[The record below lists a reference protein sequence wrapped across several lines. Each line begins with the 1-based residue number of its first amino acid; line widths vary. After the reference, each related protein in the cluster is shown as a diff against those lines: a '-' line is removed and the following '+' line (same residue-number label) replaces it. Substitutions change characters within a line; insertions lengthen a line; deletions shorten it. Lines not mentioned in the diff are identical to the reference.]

1 MENERQIMQVI
12 KMQMHLHCTFI
23 LCGQQQ
29 AGNWSGREY
38 CQMSGVCMAVFAK
51 KEILLGTVRLILV
64 IKCEGEEET
73 EGGWRRMRRWS
84 TLVVQIMKDCGVNW
98 C

>member
-1 MENERQIMQVI
+1 MENDRQIMQVI

-23 LCGQQQ
+23 LCGGQQQ

-64 IKCEGEEET
+64 IKCDP
-73 EGGWRRMRRWS
+73 
-84 TLVVQIMKDCGVNW
+84 Q
-98 C
+98 

>member
-1 MENERQIMQVI
+1 MFVFASVVSLSYNAKFRVKFMENDRQIMQVI
-12 KMQMHLHCTFI
+12 KMQIHLHCTFI

-64 IKCEGEEET
+64 IKCDP
-73 EGGWRRMRRWS
+73 
-84 TLVVQIMKDCGVNW
+84 Q
-98 C
+98 